1 MRFLRLQKFRLFF
14 LFLIALSAAALFVLS
29 VRFSK
34 SAFYA
39 EKKESLIYFFNN
51 AALAADLRLNEVYI
65 RGREKTTQKE
75 ILDTL
80 KIERGMPITAVD
92 LQQSREAV
100 QRLPWVKTVQIERRM
115 PHILYIRLT
124 ERTPIAVWQ
133 NKGLYRPVDSEG
145 QPIETFIKK
154 LNGLP
159 LVVGPD
165 APERT
170 PELLSFLAQEPEL
183 EKRFKAAVR
192 RGQRRWDILLDDI
205 EKGITIRLPEKDPAS
220 AWGRLANLDRTEK
233 LLSRKVTMIDLR
245 QPDKLVLRLE
255 EDALKKEKKKKVE
268 QASLPPAPED
278 LH

>member
-205 EKGITIRLPEKDPAS
+205 EKGITVRLPEKDPAS

>member
-278 LH
+278 LP